1 MQSAGRPKGSE
12 RASGEAEGDV
22 EDEDDDMTPPIGC
35 FSMLFADR
43 SFDDERS
50 RMLMSSTLAKFIYN
64 VQYNNLFRLAAT

>member
-1 MQSAGRPKGSE
+1 MA
-12 RASGEAEGDV
+12 GEAEADV

-50 RMLMSSTLAKFIYN
+50 RMLFSISTLVIFIYICRD
-64 VQYNNLFRLAAT
+64 LRLLHCTAAPEPPFHASDL